1 MQQNS
6 NCYTCRDLA
15 SGMCYRP
22 SGEEEGR
29 GVLCPLPQKFSVN
42 MLFFSKSPFNVSFL
56 KEVIKNVHE
65 NRDMVKHELR
75 VTNYKLQ
82 VTSYKLLVTS

>member
-42 MLFFSKSPFNVSFL
+42 MLFFSISPFNVSFL